1 MSEVD
6 PDWVSAGATVFAGV
20 ATLAAAV
27 ASCFAYK
34 LQRAITKGRQQL
46 LKGDDLL
53 KNMQLLI
60 ATFADVH
67 ATAKQDW
74 SPERTEKLRSLDE
87 RLRYTE
93 TVIKSLNPQIGE
105 QVEQWRISSDAKGDS
120 VTRVVS
126 LILGGTGA
134 IIGAKYDDFLF
145 SKAAQ
150 LREIQDSIFN
160 EMST

>member
-1 MSEVD
+1 MSEID
-6 PDWVSAGATVFAGV
+6 PDWVSAGATVFAGL

-27 ASCFAYK
+27 TACFAYK
-34 LQRAITKGRQQL
+34 LQRVITKSRQQL
-46 LKGDDLL
+46 LKGDNLL
-53 KNMQLLI
+53 KNIQLLI

-67 ATAKQDW
+67 ATAKQNW

-93 TVIKSLNPQIGE
+93 TVIESLNPQIGA
-105 QVEQWRISSDAKGDS
+105 QVNQWRISLDAKGDS

-126 LILGGTGA
+126 FILGANGA
-134 IIGAKYDDFLF
+134 IIGDKYDDFLF

-150 LREIQDSIFN
+150 LREIQDSVFN
-160 EMST
+160 EMSA